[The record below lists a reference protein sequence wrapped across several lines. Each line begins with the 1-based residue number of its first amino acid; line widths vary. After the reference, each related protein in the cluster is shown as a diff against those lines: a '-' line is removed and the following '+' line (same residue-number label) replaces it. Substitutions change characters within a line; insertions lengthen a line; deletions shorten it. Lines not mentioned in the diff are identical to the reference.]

1 MRFWSQFWFQ
11 LIYKYIWMKPVMH
24 DFYIFI
30 IFLALFIPYYSI
42 TKINILI
49 RILYKSKLPFSEI
62 ISMHSPTSKCLVTV
76 TMIQLGFCNEQFH
89 QVLGKFFSVI
99 FFLEVWFNYLF
110 TQDQFSGIWGSCSTK
125 VYKINTYKQA
135 RITSTCIFN

>member
-1 MRFWSQFWFQ
+1 
-11 LIYKYIWMKPVMH
+11 MKPVMH

-49 RILYKSKLPFSEI
+49 RISYKSKLPFSEI

-99 FFLEVWFNYLF
+99 FF
-110 TQDQFSGIWGSCSTK
+110 
-125 VYKINTYKQA
+125 
-135 RITSTCIFN
+135 